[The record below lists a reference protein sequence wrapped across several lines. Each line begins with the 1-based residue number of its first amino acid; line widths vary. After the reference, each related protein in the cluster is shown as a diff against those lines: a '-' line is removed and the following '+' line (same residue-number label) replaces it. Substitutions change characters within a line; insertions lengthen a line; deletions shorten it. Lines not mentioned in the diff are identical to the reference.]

1 MRIRLPFV
9 PSPTARVALNVLI
22 SHRSTEFDRAKA
34 FAGRLSGLGF
44 TVRLLAPGVLSP
56 QSDKELA
63 HLLRD
68 VVLDTDV
75 CCMMVSADAAA
86 SDWVRFEYQEA
97 AAIFGRVVFLFERL
111 PDGHVDFAQRS
122 NFGRPALAELH
133 VKHSAISETVP
144 DDVLLVELCC
154 DSDEGWF
161 DGGESYEPDTGR
173 RLKVESKIRKF
184 VRSCIMC
191 DPRYAGRTIADV
203 LPFSWSQSP
212 TRDRDEVFRWLL
224 DSRGRGDLGRALG
237 EGRVD
242 GFLAAYLA
250 AAVPSVTAILG
261 PDDGGFAHALVF
273 ALSAA

>member
-9 PSPTARVALNVLI
+9 PPPTARAALNVLV
-22 SHRSTEFDRAKA
+22 SHRSTEFDRANA
-34 FAGRLSGLGF
+34 FAARLCGLGF
-44 TVRLLAPGVLSP
+44 TVRLLEPGVLSP
-56 QSDKELA
+56 QSDEELA
-63 HLLRD
+63 QLLRD
-68 VVLDTDV
+68 VVLDTDI
-75 CCMMVSADAAA
+75 CCTMVSVDAAA
-86 SDWVRFEYQEA
+86 SDWVRLEYQEA
-97 AAIFGRVVFLFERL
+97 AAVFGRVIFLFEKL
-111 PDGHVDFAQRS
+111 PSGQVDFAQLSR
-122 NFGRPALAELH
+122 FGRPALAELH
-133 VKHSAISETVP
+133 MKHSAMSETVP

-161 DGGESYEPDTGR
+161 DGSERYPRDTGR
-173 RLKVESKIRKF
+173 SLKVESEIRKF
-184 VRSCIMC
+184 VRSRLMS

-237 EGRVD
+237 EGAMD
-242 GFLAAYLA
+242 GFLASYLGTM
-250 AAVPSVTAILG
+250 VPSVAAILG